1 MPMLKSGSYLASLG
15 QKRHPSH
22 PLGQQRPR
30 RKATNMA
37 WRNSSGQVE
46 QFFTPSSSTTGVL
59 AAGSF
64 ADSFLGEGPCARS
77 CPFSF
82 GEMINV
88 TNLTRL
94 FWRGSA

>member
-1 MPMLKSGSYLASLG
+1 
-15 QKRHPSH
+15 
-22 PLGQQRPR
+22 
-30 RKATNMA
+30 MA